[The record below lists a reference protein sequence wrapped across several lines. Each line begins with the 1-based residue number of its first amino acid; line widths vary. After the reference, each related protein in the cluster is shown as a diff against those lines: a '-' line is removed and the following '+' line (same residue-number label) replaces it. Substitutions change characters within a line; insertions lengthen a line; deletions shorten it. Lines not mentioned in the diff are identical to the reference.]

1 LPGDNG
7 LFARP
12 RSRIHSG
19 AATDAP
25 ISSREKMENSLRHL
39 ACHLSLRRAFVMVA
53 IVAITSIVTP
63 ALAQTSST
71 CPVPPFAGDV
81 PWSSPATWGGT
92 VPAAGAA
99 VIIPAGQRVVL
110 DVSPPPLKSLTI
122 EGQLA
127 FDPNQDLN
135 LTAESIIAVGRGAT
149 FEIGTPAKPYLKRAT
164 ITLTGNNTAD
174 NIMGMGTKVLGAT
187 TGARIEIHGEP
198 RVAWT
203 QLAAS
208 ANAGATVI
216 TTAAAP
222 DWRVG
227 ERIAIASTALNPD
240 EAEVRTITAISGN
253 QVTIDRPLLY
263 RHYGELQTFEGKVL
277 DSRAEVGLL
286 SRNVVIA
293 GDADSTA
300 ANFGGHMMIMGHSG
314 DRYTESPNRGAARIS
329 GVEFRRMGQLGKLGR
344 YPLHWHLNGPSPGD
358 FIKNSVVA
366 DTIQRG
372 IVVHGTDGVTV
383 ENNVAYNTRGH
394 SYVVEDGTERDNVLR
409 GNLGI
414 RTLAFTS
421 KAADP
426 ALAEQNDD
434 QAATFWMKAGDNR
447 WFENRAAGGEH
458 TAFWFDDVGRVDTA
472 RFEFRDNV
480 AHSYLIDEKRNG
492 DMCCSFEK
500 AALWFTGEGYD
511 KPYRGPFPLTNITV
525 YKSRVAMWGNP
536 LSLGQGFA
544 DVRLSDSIIADNIM
558 GLNSHGARNTVI
570 VGKSANTDTIG
581 SIGSHGVQEYG
592 HTQHLENVAFVNF
605 GTGSSAIYHRNCA
618 REAGNV
624 TTTNVRLV
632 NSVLNLCGYQSSTDS
647 DFAVADKTG
656 TMLGSG
662 RPVTLTPV
670 QNAARAMYTTDCA
683 RHPTQQVRVCEGL
696 LGYAHLHQR
705 GANATLLRDDGITLD
720 VSAVNEYPFYWTTIE
735 DRRYSLQGDVATQ
748 PTIEFTMMG
757 KFEDD
762 NQQRS
767 TTVSVPATSA
777 FAITG
782 VNTDWFSP
790 TSRTGAS
797 ALPQAASL
805 AALNASTASVYFY
818 DATARVV
825 HLKLWTNGQN
835 RVFVDRR

>member
-1 LPGDNG
+1 M
-7 LFARP
+7 
-12 RSRIHSG
+12 
-19 AATDAP
+19 
-25 ISSREKMENSLRHL
+25 EKSLRHPN
-39 ACHLSLRRAFVMVA
+39 LSPFLGHVLTIAA
-53 IVAITSIVTP
+53 IASMALP
-63 ALAQTSST
+63 AAAQSGNT
-71 CPVPPFAGDV
+71 CPVPPSTGGV
-81 PWSSPATWGGT
+81 MWSSPATWGGA

-110 DVSPPPLKSLTI
+110 DVTPPPLKSLTI

-149 FEIGTPAKPYLKRAT
+149 FEIGAAAKPYLKRAT
-164 ITLTGNNTAD
+164 ITLTGSNAAD

-198 RVAWT
+198 RVSWT
-203 QLAAS
+203 QLAAT
-208 ANAGATVI
+208 ANAGASVI
-216 TTAAAP
+216 TTAAVP

-227 ERIAIASTALNPD
+227 ERIAIASTAFNPD
-240 EAEVRTITAISGN
+240 EAEVRTITAVSGN
-253 QVTIDRPLLY
+253 QITLDKPLLY
-263 RHYGELQTFEGKVL
+263 RHYGELQTFEAKVL
-277 DSRAEVGLL
+277 DARAEVGLL
-286 SRNVVIA
+286 SRNIVIA
-293 GDADSTA
+293 GDAASTA

-358 FIKNSVVA
+358 FIKNSVIA

-383 ENNVAYNTRGH
+383 ENNVAHNTRGH
-394 SYVVEDGTERDNVLR
+394 SYVVENGTERDNVLR

-414 RTLAFTS
+414 RTLAFTA

-426 ALAEQNDD
+426 LLAAQNDD

-458 TAFWFDDVGRVDTA
+458 TAFWFDDVGTVDTA
-472 RFEFRDNV
+472 RFEFRDNA
-480 AHSYLIDEKRNG
+480 AHSYLIDERRTG

-511 KPYRGPFPLTNITV
+511 KPYRGPFTLTNVTV

-536 LSLGQGFA
+536 LTVGQGFA

-558 GLNSHGARNTVI
+558 GINSHGARNTVI
-570 VGKSANTDTIG
+570 VGKSANTDAID
-581 SIGSHGVQEYG
+581 SIGAQGIQEYG
-592 HTQHLENVAFVNF
+592 HTQRLDNVTFVNF
-605 GTGSSAIYHRNCA
+605 GAGSSAIYHRNCA

-624 TTTNVRLV
+624 TATSVRLV
-632 NSVLNLCGYQSSTDS
+632 NSVLNLCAYQSSTDS
-647 DFAVADKTG
+647 DYAVADKTG
-656 TMLGSG
+656 TILGSG

-683 RHPTQQVRVCEGL
+683 KHPSQQVRVCDGL
-696 LGYAHLHQR
+696 LGYSNLHQR
-705 GANATLLRDDGITLD
+705 GANAALLRDDGITLD
-720 VSAVNEYPFYWTTIE
+720 VSAVDNYPFYWTTIE
-735 DRRYSLQGDVATQ
+735 GRRYTLQGDVANQ
-748 PTIEFTMMG
+748 PTIEFTMMV

-762 NQQRS
+762 NQDRS
-767 TTVSVPATSA
+767 LVVSVPATSA
-777 FAITG
+777 FAISG

-790 TSRTGAS
+790 TSRTGAT

-805 AALNASTASVYFY
+805 AALTSSSVSAYFY
-818 DATARVV
+818 DTGARMI
-825 HLKLWTNGQN
+825 HLKLWTNGKN

>member
-1 LPGDNG
+1 M
-7 LFARP
+7 
-12 RSRIHSG
+12 
-19 AATDAP
+19 
-25 ISSREKMENSLRHL
+25 EKSLRHPT
-39 ACHLSLRRAFVMVA
+39 CRPFFQFVRYVFAIAAMVA
-53 IVAITSIVTP
+53 MAMP
-63 ALAQTSST
+63 AMAQSSNT
-71 CPVPPFAGDV
+71 CPVPPSTGGFL
-81 PWSSPATWGGT
+81 WSSPATWGGA
-92 VPAAGAA
+92 VPGPGAA
-99 VIIPAGQRVVL
+99 VIIPAGRRVVL

-122 EGQLA
+122 EGQLT
-127 FDPNQDLN
+127 FDQNQDLN

-149 FEIGTPAKPYLKRAT
+149 FEIGTPTKPYLKRAT
-164 ITLTGNNTAD
+164 ITLTGSNTAD
-174 NIMGMGTKVLGAT
+174 NVMGMGTKVLGAT

-203 QLAAS
+203 QLAAT
-208 ANAGATVI
+208 ANAGASVI
-216 TTAAAP
+216 TTTAVP

-227 ERIAIASTALNPD
+227 DRVAIASTAFNPD
-240 EAEVRTITAISGN
+240 EAEVRTITAVSGN
-253 QVTIDRPLLY
+253 QVTLDKPVQFL
-263 RHYGELQTFEGKVL
+263 HYGELQSFEGKVL

-286 SRNVVIA
+286 SRNIVIA
-293 GDADSTA
+293 GDAASTA

-314 DRYTESPNRGAARIS
+314 DRYTESLNRGAARIS

-358 FIKNSVVA
+358 FIKNSAMA

-394 SYVVEDGTERDNVLR
+394 SYVVENGTERDNVLR

-421 KAADP
+421 KAVDA
-426 ALAEQNDD
+426 ALAAQNDD
-434 QAATFWMKAGDNR
+434 QAATFWMKTGDNR
-447 WFENRAAGGEH
+447 WLENRAAGGEH
-458 TAFWFDDVGRVDTA
+458 TAFWFDDVGTVDTA
-472 RFEFRDNV
+472 RFEFRDNA
-480 AHSYLIDEKRNG
+480 AHSYLIDERRTG
-492 DMCCSFEK
+492 DTCCSFEK
-500 AALWFTGEGYD
+500 AALWFTGAGYD
-511 KPYRGPFPLTNITV
+511 KPYRGPFTLTNITV

-536 LSLGQGFA
+536 PTVGEGFA

-558 GLNSHGARNTVI
+558 GINSHGARNTVI
-570 VGKSANTDTIG
+570 VGKSANTDAID
-581 SIGSHGVQEYG
+581 SIGAHGVQEYG
-592 HTQHLENVAFVNF
+592 HTQRLDNVTFVNF
-605 GTGSSAIYHRNCA
+605 GAGSSAIYHRNCA

-624 TTTNVRLV
+624 AANNVRLV
-632 NSVLNLCGYQSSTDS
+632 NSVLNLCAYQPSTDS
-647 DFAVADKTG
+647 DYAVADKTG

-670 QNAARAMYTTDCA
+670 QNAARAMYTTDCPK
-683 RHPTQQVRVCEGL
+683 HPTQQVRVCEGL

-720 VSAVNEYPFYWTTIE
+720 VAAVNDYPFYWTTIE
-735 DRRYSLQGDVATQ
+735 GRRYTLQGDVASQ

-762 NQQRS
+762 NQDRS
-767 TTVSVPATSA
+767 VVVSVPATSA

-790 TSRTGAS
+790 TSRTGAA

-805 AALNASTASVYFY
+805 AALDASTVSAYFY
-818 DATARVV
+818 DANARVI
-825 HLKLWTNGQN
+825 HLKLWTNGKN